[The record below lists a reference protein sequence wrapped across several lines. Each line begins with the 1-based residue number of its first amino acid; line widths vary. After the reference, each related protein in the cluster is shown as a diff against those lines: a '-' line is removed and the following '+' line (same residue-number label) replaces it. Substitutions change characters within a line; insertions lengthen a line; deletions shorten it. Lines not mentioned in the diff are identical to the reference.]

1 MNTQNTDF
9 SPAPADEML
18 NDIQYSK
25 AQQLAKLMLSQ
36 GLLSPS
42 EFQALTDI
50 NREAFNPLYREILP
64 NTGCYK
70 QPSEFSMNSWKVLKH
85 RDLITM
91 STSEHIRTGS
101 W

>member
-1 MNTQNTDF
+1 MHENA
-9 SPAPADEML
+9 S
-18 NDIQYSK
+18 YSSRSLPK
-25 AQQLAKLMLSQ
+25 GENIDYKRIVSR

-70 QPSEFSMNSWKVLKH
+70 QPSE
-85 RDLITM
+85 
-91 STSEHIRTGS
+91 
-101 W
+101 

>member
-18 NDIQYSK
+18 NDIRYSK
-25 AQQLAKLMLSQ
+25 ALQIAELLLSR
-36 GLLSPS
+36 GLLSPG

-50 NREAFNPLYREILP
+50 NREVFNPLYKEILP

-70 QPSEFSMNSWKVLKH
+70 QPSE
-85 RDLITM
+85 
-91 STSEHIRTGS
+91 
-101 W
+101 

>member
-18 NDIQYSK
+18 NDIRYSK
-25 AQQLAKLMLSQ
+25 AQQIAELMLSR

-50 NREAFNPLYREILP
+50 NRETFSPLFREILP
-64 NTGCYK
+64 DTGCYG
-70 QPSEFSMNSWKVLKH
+70 QPSE
-85 RDLITM
+85 
-91 STSEHIRTGS
+91 
-101 W
+101 